1 MKLSDAKLVK
11 QVRESNMAT
20 KSRNEARIRRHLHV
34 RKRVSG
40 TPDRPR
46 LNVFRSLTQI
56 YAQIIDD
63 TQGKTIVA
71 ASSIDH
77 ELREMLHGLQKS
89 EQARLVGLALA
100 ERAKAKGVRK
110 VVFDRGG
117 YKYIGRVKA
126 LADGAREG
134 GLEF

>member
-1 MKLSDAKLVK
+1 
-11 QVRESNMAT
+11 MAT
-20 KSRNEARIRRHLHV
+20 KTRKEARIRRHLHV
-34 RKRVSG
+34 RKRISG

-46 LNVFRSLTQI
+46 LNVFRSLAQI

-63 TQGKTIVA
+63 TQGRTLVA
-71 ASSIDH
+71 ASSIDYD
-77 ELREMLHGLQKS
+77 LRDKMQGLKKS

-100 ERAKAKGVRK
+100 ERAKAKGIQK
-110 VVFDRGG
+110 IVFDRGG